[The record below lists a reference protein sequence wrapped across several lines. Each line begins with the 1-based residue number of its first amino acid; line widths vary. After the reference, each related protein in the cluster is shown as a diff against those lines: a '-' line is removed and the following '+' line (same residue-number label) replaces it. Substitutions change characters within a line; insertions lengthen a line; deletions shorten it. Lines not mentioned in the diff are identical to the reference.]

1 MCSVRAA
8 PGIGA
13 SRPGAKAPR
22 GRAKGEVDLAG
33 QGVSASIV
41 VYGGWQEAAAAANS
55 VLRYTQAQPFSLYLI
70 DNASP
75 DGSARQLGEAVTD
88 PRAELIALPANR
100 GFGGGHNAVLSR
112 LSSRYHFVLNPDI
125 LIEEDVLGAICGWM
139 DAHPDVVMATPQL
152 YFPDGR
158 IQHLPRR
165 KPNLMGLLARQLPG
179 GALERYNRHYTM
191 QDEDLTE
198 VQDIQFCTG
207 SFFCIRT
214 EVFQEMGGF
223 DEGYFMYVEDADITQ
238 KALQYGRVCLL
249 PQFRAIHA
257 WHRTPAHRGSH
268 FMMQLKSMGRYF
280 RKWGFALK

>member
-1 MCSVRAA
+1 MQ
-8 PGIGA
+8 
-13 SRPGAKAPR
+13 
-22 GRAKGEVDLAG
+22 DT
-33 QGVSASIV
+33 GVSASIV

-55 VLRYTQAQPFSLYLI
+55 VLEHTAARPFTLYLI

-75 DGSARQLGEAVTD
+75 DDSARRLPGAVRDERAQL
-88 PRAELIALPANR
+88 LCLPQNK
-100 GFGGGHNAVLSR
+100 GFGGGHNAVLGR

-125 LIEEDVLGAICGWM
+125 LVNEDVLGGICGWM
-139 DAHPDVVMATPQL
+139 DEHPEVVMATPQL

-158 IQHLPRR
+158 LQHLPRR

-179 GALERYNRHYTM
+179 GVLERFNLHYTM
-191 QDEDLTE
+191 QDEDLSQ
-198 VQDIQFCTG
+198 VRDIQFCTG

-214 EVFQEMGGF
+214 EVFRQMGGF

-249 PQFRAIHA
+249 PQFKAVHA

-268 FMMQLKSMGRYF
+268 FWMQLKSMGRYF
-280 RKWGFALK
+280 AKWGFALK

>member
-1 MCSVRAA
+1 MEQY
-8 PGIGA
+8 GI
-13 SRPGAKAPR
+13 S
-22 GRAKGEVDLAG
+22 AG
-33 QGVSASIV
+33 IV

-55 VLRYTQAQPFSLYLI
+55 VLKHTAAPLSLYLI

-75 DGSARQLGEAVTD
+75 DGSAQKLPQAVQD
-88 PRAELIALPANR
+88 QRAELILLPENK
-100 GFGGGHNAVLSR
+100 GFGGGHNSVLGR
-112 LSSRYHFVLNPDI
+112 LSSKYHFVLNPDI
-125 LIEEDVLGAICGWM
+125 LVEEDVLGEICGWM

-165 KPNLMGLLARQLPG
+165 RPNFMGLLARQLPG
-179 GALERYNRHYTM
+179 GMLSSFNLHYTM
-191 QDEDLTE
+191 QDEDLTR

-214 EVFQEMGGF
+214 EVFQKMGGF

-249 PQFRAIHA
+249 PQFKAIHA
-257 WHRTPAHRGSH
+257 WHRTPAHRSSH
-268 FMMQLKSMGRYF
+268 FWMQMKSMGRYF
-280 RKWGFALK
+280 SKWGFALK